1 MHELKLSKKAATWIF
16 ISLQNYIP
24 RLLISE
30 KWNVATS
37 AHEMASTLEEI
48 PEEEDQKSSTSVELT
63 PYEKVLNA
71 VHDQKL
77 VHDIALEK
85 RVGLYRFLGDI
96 GRGNFSRV
104 KKAIHLL
111 TKGNFLRSLLKLL
124 GRITRL
130 IWL

>member
-1 MHELKLSKKAATWIF
+1 
-16 ISLQNYIP
+16 
-24 RLLISE
+24 
-30 KWNVATS
+30 
-37 AHEMASTLEEI
+37 MASTLEEI

-130 IWL
+130 IWP

>member
-1 MHELKLSKKAATWIF
+1 
-16 ISLQNYIP
+16 
-24 RLLISE
+24 
-30 KWNVATS
+30 
-37 AHEMASTLEEI
+37 MASTLEEI
-48 PEEEDQKSSTSVELT
+48 PEEEDQKSSTTVELT
-63 PYEKVLNA
+63 PYEKLQNA

-111 TKGNFLRSLLKLL
+111 TKGNFLCSLLNL
-124 GRITRL
+124 GRITKL
-130 IWL
+130 ICL